1 MSVSVRQPANPPD
14 ALRFNEIVGL
24 DVAKQALLFLAVD
37 PSLAGV
43 ALAAATGSGKSTLAR
58 AFAALLPDNAPFVE
72 LPLNVTEDRLIGGL
86 DLEATLARGE
96 RVVEPGLLA
105 RAHGGVLYIDG
116 LNLLDPG
123 VAAHVMDAMA
133 RGIVQLERDGV
144 SAVHPARFRLIGTF
158 DPGDGAVTGSLLDR
172 IGLIIPFA
180 PQGDA
185 AVRAE
190 VVRRNLRRAD
200 MPDAAGDDAMLRAL
214 IELAR
219 EQLPHVAIRDEQ
231 VDALARA
238 ALSLGVE
245 GNRVDVFAVKAA
257 LASAALA
264 GRADVGDADLEIAAR
279 LVLLPRATR
288 SPEPTQVEQQ
298 AQPAPNAAPN
308 PDRPA
313 ADDPA
318 SSPADQKQTPQQIE
332 ELLMSA
338 VEADLPADLSNLP
351 FAAQRRGRTGS
362 RGVALNYRR
371 GRFVRAIPGPLRGR
385 RIALLPTLLSA
396 APWQSL
402 RTASASGST
411 GSPHRAASTSDS
423 TSSPPRSAS
432 TSSAAGAVVR
442 ITRDDIR
449 VRQFRDK
456 AGALFVFVVD
466 ASGSMALNRMR
477 EAKGATIRLLQNAY
491 VHRDQVSLIAFRG
504 QAAQVLL
511 PPSQSVDRAKR
522 ELDVLPTGGG
532 TPLASAL
539 LLAWQIV
546 RQARSRGVEQATL
559 VLMTDGRANVA
570 LGSGQAGPTG
580 ASTSSAAGGPLPEL
594 VEGNGV
600 RSASTGSADVA
611 AGADREQIARQI
623 RHLAHRIACD
633 RINAVVIDTQAGYL
647 SRGEARALAGY
658 LNGRYVYL
666 PNAKAHQIAEV
677 I

>member
-1 MSVSVRQPANPPD
+1 MSISLTQRIQPPA
-14 ALRFNEIVGL
+14 ALRFNEVVGL

-43 ALAAATGSGKSTLAR
+43 ALAAPVGAGKSTLAR
-58 AFAALLPDNAPFVE
+58 AFAALLPDDAPFVE

-96 RVVEPGLLA
+96 RVVEAGLLA

-123 VAAHVMDAMA
+123 VAAHIMDAMA
-133 RGIVQLERDGV
+133 RGVVHVERDGI
-144 SAVHPARFRLIGTF
+144 SAVHPARFRLIGAF
-158 DPGDGAVTGSLLDR
+158 DPSDGPVAGSLLDR

-185 AVRAE
+185 AIRAE
-190 VVRRNLRRAD
+190 VVRRNLRPAG
-200 MPDAAGDDAMLRAL
+200 AAETDEANDDAMLRAL

-219 EQLPHVAIRDEQ
+219 EQLPQVAIRDEQ
-231 VDALARA
+231 MEALARL

-245 GNRVDVFAVKAA
+245 GNRADVFAVKAA

-264 GRADVGDADLEIAAR
+264 GRADVSDADLEVAAR

-288 SPEPTQVEQQ
+288 SPQPAQVEQQ
-298 AQPAPNAAPN
+298 PQPAPNLAPN
-308 PDRPA
+308 PDHP
-313 ADDPA
+313 ADDP
-318 SSPADQKQTPQQIE
+318 SNTPADQKQTPEQIE

-351 FAAQRRGRTGS
+351 FATQRRGRTGS
-362 RGVALNYRR
+362 RGVALNDRR
-371 GRFVRAIPGPLRGR
+371 GRFVRAVPGPLRGHK
-385 RIALLPTLLSA
+385 IALLPTLLAA
-396 APWQSL
+396 APWQAL
-402 RTASASGST
+402 RATAGDRLPDAVNH
-411 GSPHRAASTSDS
+411 PA
-423 TSSPPRSAS
+423 P
-432 TSSAAGAVVR
+432 VVR
-442 ITRDDIR
+442 ITREDIR
-449 VRQFRDK
+449 VKRFRDK
-456 AGALFVFVVD
+456 AGALFIFVVD

-477 EAKGATIRLLQNAY
+477 EAKGATVRLLQNAY

-504 QAAQVLL
+504 RAAQVLL

-539 LLAWQIV
+539 WLAWQTV

-570 LGSGQAGPTG
+570 LDSAHPDSGEAGPE
-580 ASTSSAAGGPLPEL
+580 P
-594 VEGNGV
+594 
-600 RSASTGSADVA
+600 
-611 AGADREQIARQI
+611 AGADKEQIVRQVQQLAR
-623 RHLAHRIACD
+623 RIACD

-666 PNAKAHQIAEV
+666 PNAKAHQIAEA

>member
-200 MPDAAGDDAMLRAL
+200 TPDAAGDDAMLRAL

-264 GRADVGDADLEIAAR
+264 GRADVSDADLEIAAR

-288 SPEPTQVEQQ
+288 SPEPAQVEQK
-298 AQPAPNAAPN
+298 AQPAPNVAPN
-308 PDRPA
+308 PDRPD

-351 FAAQRRGRTGS
+351 FAAQRRGKTGS

-385 RIALLPTLLSA
+385 KIALLPTLLSA

-402 RTASASGST
+402 RAASTGGST
-411 GSPHRAASTSDS
+411 GSPL
-423 TSSPPRSAS
+423 RSAS
-432 TSSAAGAVVR
+432 TGSAAGAVVR

-449 VRQFRDK
+449 IKQFRDK

-546 RQARSRGVEQATL
+546 RQTRSRGVEQATL
-559 VLMTDGRANVA
+559 VLMTDGRANVG

-580 ASTSSAAGGPLPEL
+580 ASTSSA
-594 VEGNGV
+594 
-600 RSASTGSADVA
+600 STGSADAV
-611 AGADREQIARQI
+611 GADREQIARQI

>member
-1 MSVSVRQPANPPD
+1 MTRSSARFKRALLKPDMSVSPGQATRCA
-14 ALRFNEIVGL
+14 ACLRFNEIVGL
-24 DVAKQALLFLAVD
+24 DTAKQALLLLAVD

-43 ALAAATGSGKSTLAR
+43 ALAAAVGSGKSTLAR
-58 AFAALLPDNAPFVE
+58 AFASVLPNCAPFIEAPV
-72 LPLNVTEDRLIGGL
+72 NVTEDRLIGGL

-105 RAHGGVLYIDG
+105 QAHGGVLYIDG
-116 LNLLDPG
+116 LNLLDAG
-123 VAAHVMDAMA
+123 AAAHVMDAMA
-133 RGIVQLERDGV
+133 RGVVQLERDGV
-144 SAVHPARFRLIGTF
+144 SAVYPARFMLVGTF
-158 DPGDGAVTGSLLDR
+158 DPAEGAVAGSLLDR
-172 IGLIIPFA
+172 IGLIVPFM
-180 PQGDA
+180 PQSDA

-190 VVRRNLRRAD
+190 VMRRHVRRTDTA
-200 MPDAAGDDAMLRAL
+200 DAASDDAMLRAL

-219 EQLPHVAIRDEQ
+219 EQLPRVAIQDEQ
-231 VDALARA
+231 AEALVRA

-245 GNRVDVFAVKAA
+245 GNRADVFAVKAA
-257 LASAALA
+257 LASAALS
-264 GRADVGDADLEIAAR
+264 GRADVSEADLEAAAR

-288 SPEPTQVEQQ
+288 SPEPAKVEQQ
-298 AQPAPNAAPN
+298 AQPAPNVAPS
-308 PDRPA
+308 PDRPN
-313 ADDPA
+313 ADDSTSP
-318 SSPADQKQTPQQIE
+318 PADQNQTPEQIE

-362 RGVALNYRR
+362 RGVALNERR

-385 RIALLPTLLSA
+385 KIALLPTLLSA

-402 RTASASGST
+402 RAASAG
-411 GSPHRAASTSDS
+411 
-423 TSSPPRSAS
+423 
-432 TSSAAGAVVR
+432 SAAPPAVR

-449 VRQFRDK
+449 IRQFRDK

-477 EAKGATIRLLQNAY
+477 EAKGAVIRLLQNAY
-491 VHRDQVSLIAFRG
+491 VHRDQVALISFRG
-504 QAAQVLL
+504 QAAQLLL
-511 PPSQSVDRAKR
+511 PPSQSVDRARR

-539 LLAWQIV
+539 LLAWQAV

-559 VLMTDGRANVA
+559 VLLTDGRANV
-570 LGSGQAGPTG
+570 GP
-580 ASTSSAAGGPLPEL
+580 ASNNAAHNSTSSEK
-594 VEGNGV
+594 E
-600 RSASTGSADVA
+600 RIYQEI
-611 AGADREQIARQI
+611 EQLAR
-623 RHLAHRIACD
+623 RIACD

-647 SRGEARALAGY
+647 SRGEARALAAQ
-658 LNGRYVYL
+658 LNARYVYL

>member
-1 MSVSVRQPANPPD
+1 MSVPVRQAVGLPVS
-14 ALRFNEIVGL
+14 LRFNEIVGM
-24 DVAKQALLFLAVD
+24 DAARQALLFLAVD

-43 ALAAATGSGKSTLAR
+43 ALAATTGSGKSTLAR
-58 AFAALLPDNAPFVE
+58 AFAALLPDDAPFVE

-133 RGIVQLERDGV
+133 RGVAQVERDGI

-185 AVRAE
+185 AIRAE
-190 VVRRNLRRAD
+190 VVRRNLRRPSDAD
-200 MPDAAGDDAMLRAL
+200 DADDTAMLRAL

-231 VDALARA
+231 IEALARA

-245 GNRVDVFAVKAA
+245 GNRADVFAVRTA

-264 GRADVGDADLEIAAR
+264 GRADVSDADLEIAAR
-279 LVLLPRATR
+279 LVLAPRATR
-288 SPEPTQVEQQ
+288 SPDPAHTEQP
-298 AQPAPNAAPN
+298 AQPAPSPA
-308 PDRPA
+308 PDRNRPD

-318 SSPADQKQTPQQIE
+318 NAPADQKQAPEQIE

-351 FAAQRRGRTGS
+351 FAARRRGKTGS
-362 RGVALNYRR
+362 RGVALNDRR
-371 GRFVRAIPGPLRGR
+371 GRFVRAVPGPLRGH

-402 RTASASGST
+402 RAG
-411 GSPHRAASTSDS
+411 GH
-423 TSSPPRSAS
+423 PPPATTDRPAP
-432 TSSAAGAVVR
+432 VVR
-442 ITRDDIR
+442 LTRDDIR
-449 VRQFRDK
+449 VKRFRDK

-477 EAKGATIRLLQNAY
+477 EAKGATVRLLQNAY
-491 VHRDQVSLIAFRG
+491 VHRDQVALIAFRG
-504 QAAQVLL
+504 RAAQVLL

-539 LLAWQIV
+539 LLAWQTV
-546 RQARSRGVEQATL
+546 RQARSRGIEQATL
-559 VLMTDGRANVA
+559 ILLTDGRANVA
-570 LGSGQAGPTG
+570 LDTGEAGSQADG
-580 ASTSSAAGGPLPEL
+580 A
-594 VEGNGV
+594 NK
-600 RSASTGSADVA
+600 
-611 AGADREQIARQI
+611 EQITQQVRQLAR
-623 RHLAHRIACD
+623 RIAGD

-647 SRGEARALAGY
+647 SRGEARALAGW

-677 I
+677 ISP